1 MPALRQQKRR
11 AALGLLRPRIQ
22 EECVKPAS
30 RISRMRFDKFSFG
43 SLQIDG
49 SSYEH
54 DVLIDRGEISKRKRK
69 PSKKFR
75 EQFGHTPLS
84 VEENIPWK
92 CRQLVIGNCAYGR
105 LPVMQEVRREAETRK
120 IKLLVLPTIEAIEL
134 LNQNPKDTNAILH
147 VTC

>member
-1 MPALRQQKRR
+1 MPALRQQGRR
-11 AALGLLRPRIQ
+11 AALGLLRPHIQ
-22 EECVKPAS
+22 EERVKPAS
-30 RISRMRFDKFSFG
+30 RISLVRFDKFSFG

-92 CRQLVIGNCAYGR
+92 CPQLVIGNGVYGR
-105 LPVMQEVRREAETRK
+105 LPVMQEVRREAERRK
-120 IKLLVLPTIEAIEL
+120 IKLLVLPTIEAIEV